1 MRSIMSLRPK
11 MREKNQAIEILS
23 YIYEMKMLIDAMEG
37 YVFI

>member
-1 MRSIMSLRPK
+1 MSLKSK